1 MNISFFSGKIF
12 IHYLQIYNDY
22 IEKLENETIY
32 FFEKKIKDFKEISK
46 YSDTNILLENFFLE
60 KLNQIIKEFNLNFNK
75 LSNIPEKFKKNLID
89 ALNKTIK
96 NNNIEINDIKKRK
109 IIDILC
115 NINLQ
120 IKNKDFFNINYSYT
134 FFNQLKNIIFN
145 SFERQKQNLVNNI
158 LDNISMINNFYF
170 AKEIGPEIKNEK
182 FDKLKEKFEILKND
196 IMNQI
201 NKYNNLN

>member
-1 MNISFFSGKIF
+1 M
-12 IHYLQIYNDY
+12 
-22 IEKLENETIY
+22 
-32 FFEKKIKDFKEISK
+32 
-46 YSDTNILLENFFLE
+46 
-60 KLNQIIKEFNLNFNK
+60 
-75 LSNIPEKFKKNLID
+75 
-89 ALNKTIK
+89 
-96 NNNIEINDIKKRK
+96 IKKKK

-120 IKNKDFFNINYSYT
+120 MKNKDFFDINYSYA

-158 LDNISMINNFYF
+158 LDFISMINNFYF
-170 AKEIGPEIKNEK
+170 AKKICPEIKN
-182 FDKLKEKFEILKND
+182 EKFEILKND